1 MPKLPDDVEKL
12 IDETIKLVDLIYWK
26 PEIRP
31 TPFHQEAAIAASAMD
46 VDDDDDLEDIEIGMN
61 AFEEEE
67 SLVSS
72 GRLEKMRHCS
82 NERNTCNTYCPVVVS
97 HVLNGF
103 ADFISCF

>member
-1 MPKLPDDVEKL
+1 MPKLPDDIEKL

-31 TPFHQEAAIAASAMD
+31 TPFHQEAAIAALAMD

-67 SLVSS
+67 MFGKSGKFRPPGENATLQQRKEYMQYLLS
-72 GRLEKMRHCS
+72 GRGES
-82 NERNTCNTYCPVVVS
+82 
-97 HVLNGF
+97 VLNGF
-103 ADFISCF
+103 ADFI